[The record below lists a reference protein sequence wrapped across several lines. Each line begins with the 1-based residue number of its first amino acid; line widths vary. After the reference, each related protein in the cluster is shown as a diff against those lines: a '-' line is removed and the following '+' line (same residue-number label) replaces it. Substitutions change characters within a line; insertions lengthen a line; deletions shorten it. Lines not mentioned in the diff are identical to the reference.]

1 MSFASNRIS
10 TAEKKLLIYAPYL
23 SPLGEIYP
31 IFLDSSLVGVEF
43 KRPHL
48 KMNAIPD
55 GFRQELDAYFKG
67 ELKEFAQEVRF
78 ITGTDFERKVW
89 HSLRAIPYGETRSYK
104 WMSADV
110 GSPRGNRAV
119 GRALSK
125 NPIPIVLAC
134 HRVIESTGKL
144 GGYSSGVE
152 IKRRLLA
159 MEFYNK
165 P

>member
-1 MSFASNRIS
+1 MSFASNRLS

-43 KRPHL
+43 KKPHL
-48 KMNAIPD
+48 KMHCVPNE
-55 GFRQELDAYFKG
+55 FRQELDAYFNG

-78 ITGTDFERKVW
+78 ITGTLFEQKVW
-89 HSLRAIPYGETRSYK
+89 NSLRAIPYGETRSYK
-104 WMSADV
+104 WLAADV

-165 P
+165 